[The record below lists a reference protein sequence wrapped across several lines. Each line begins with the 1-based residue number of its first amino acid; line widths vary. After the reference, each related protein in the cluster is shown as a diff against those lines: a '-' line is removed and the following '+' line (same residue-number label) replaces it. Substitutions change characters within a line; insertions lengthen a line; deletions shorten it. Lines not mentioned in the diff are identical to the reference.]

1 MSKHSFVESCI
12 DMHAS
17 ITCIMPFGIIDLIS
31 ILLISSLIVMIMHV
45 QYTVYS
51 IV

>member
-1 MSKHSFVESCI
+1 
-12 DMHAS
+12 MHAS